1 MQTVIIFSKL
11 LQILLFDKKNRKV
24 FLNFYVFI
32 IISCFTIILN
42 IMPTAII
49 FSKLLQISLSDN
61 KGEKKQTKKTTKNT
75 VPKKSKVDG
84 NN

>member
-1 MQTVIIFSKL
+1 MFFSWVSLLNIMQTVIIFSKL
-11 LQILLFDKKNRKV
+11 LQILLSDKKNRKV

-42 IMPTAII
+42 IMPTVII

-61 KGEKKQTKKTTKNT
+61 REEKK
-75 VPKKSKVDG
+75 